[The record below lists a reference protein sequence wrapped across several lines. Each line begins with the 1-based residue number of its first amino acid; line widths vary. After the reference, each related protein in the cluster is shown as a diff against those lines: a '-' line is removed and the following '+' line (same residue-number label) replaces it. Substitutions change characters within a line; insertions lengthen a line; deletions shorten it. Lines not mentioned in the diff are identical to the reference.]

1 MRTVVGAAIL
11 AVAAIGCGGSAAP
24 SPYAG
29 EESRAIKALD
39 EAEVSGL
46 LAGEGMGFA
55 LAAELNGL
63 PGPRHVLDAAEA
75 LELDS
80 DQRVR
85 VQAIFEAM
93 NTEAVRLGSAIV
105 EGERELDRLFGSG
118 AATRTDVAERTV
130 ALGTLR
136 GRLRNAH
143 LQAHL
148 QTAPLLTEHQRMRYR
163 DVRGYGTRSADGA
176 AAQAEHSGHP
186 GH

>member
-1 MRTVVGAAIL
+1 ML
-11 AVAAIGCGGSAAP
+11 AVGVTGCGGSAAP
-24 SPYAG
+24 SPYVA
-29 EESRAIKALD
+29 EASRDIKALD
-39 EAEVSGL
+39 DAEVAGL

-63 PGPRHVLDAAEA
+63 PGPRHVLDAAGE

-93 NTEAVRLGSAIV
+93 NSEAVRLGSAIV

-118 AATRTDVAERTV
+118 AATATEVAERTV
-130 ALGTLR
+130 ALGTVR

-148 QTAPLLTEHQRMRYR
+148 ETARVLTEHQRMRYR
-163 DVRGYGTRSADGA
+163 EIRGYGTSSAEGS
-176 AAQAEHSGHP
+176 AAQAEHSGHT